1 MTDRADESGGVD
13 GSSASLERALD
24 RAASAL
30 AASTPWLA
38 LAVVQLVVVV
48 GYAFVS
54 DVAITEPRYAFY
66 PVVWATVG
74 LAAVVHAPAPSGGV
88 RRRAVAAVAAVAYL
102 GVLLWFTGTVYV
114 MPESMYSFSLYG
126 GLPGWAPVVTAMV
139 GPVGASIV
147 PFVVVGYAVLAY
159 LTYVALTRATRGVA
173 AAVLGPVTCVGC
185 VAAGVSGLLALAGGT
200 GATVAFTGGA
210 ATAVGG
216 AAYDAATVVY
226 VVAVTALA
234 VLD

>member
-1 MTDRADESGGVD
+1 VTDRVD
-13 GSSASLERALD
+13 GSSTTLESAFD

-54 DVAITEPRYAFY
+54 DVAVTEPRYAFY
-66 PVVWATVG
+66 PVVWTTVG
-74 LAAVVHAPAPSGGV
+74 LAAVVNAPAPTGSR
-88 RRRAVAAVAAVAYL
+88 RRRALAAVAAVAYL
-102 GVLLWFTGTVYV
+102 AVLLWFTGTIYL
-114 MPESMYSFSLYG
+114 MPEWMYSLSTYG

-139 GPVGASIV
+139 GPIGMSIV
-147 PFVVVGYAVLAY
+147 PFVVAGYAVLAY
-159 LTYVALTRATRGVA
+159 LTYVSLTRATRGLA

-200 GATVAFTGGA
+200 GATVAFTGG
-210 ATAVGG
+210 TAIGG

>member
-1 MTDRADESGGVD
+1 MTDRADGSGGVD

-30 AASTPWLA
+30 AASTPYLA

-48 GYAFVS
+48 GYAFVG

-66 PVVWATVG
+66 PVVWTTVG
-74 LAAVVHAPAPSGGV
+74 LAAVVHAPAPSGSA

-114 MPESMYSFSLYG
+114 MPEAMYSFSVHG

-210 ATAVGG
+210 GTAVGG